1 MAHSLSLDEIRE
13 AFRLVFEVREV
24 GSDVYAWNQVLVEEL
39 HRKLGSVFTAS
50 FIFPLPLDRIRMNDA
65 VLFCEQW
72 EFPQYRSRWEELY
85 ARGDLPTLPT
95 VVQFFSAFESG
106 RTVRRIDLIDDSTWH
121 ASQEFLEFRS
131 SCAQDDIIMS
141 AYVVPSANQLHGLS
155 INLPNDGRRFSES
168 QRDFVQLVHNELIA
182 WMGERLSLR
191 SNVPYRILPPRL
203 KQVFER
209 LMAGLSEP
217 QIGEE
222 LSISKHTV
230 HDYVS
235 QIYRRFQVRSR
246 SELMAAAYDMG
257 WGKRTGSDVLLQ
269 CCISE

>member
-1 MAHSLSLDEIRE
+1 MHSLSLAEIRE
-13 AFRLVFEVREV
+13 AFRLVMQVREV
-24 GSDVYAWNQVLVEEL
+24 GSDTFAWNQVLVAEL
-39 HRKLGSVFTAS
+39 HRKLRSVFTAS
-50 FIFPLPLDRIRMNDA
+50 FIFPLPLDRIRFDDA

-72 EFPQYRSRWEELY
+72 EFPQYRCRWAELY
-85 ARGDLPTLPT
+85 AAGNLPRLPT
-95 VVQFFSAFESG
+95 VVQFFSGFESG

-121 ASQEFLEFRS
+121 ASQEFLEFRT

-141 AYVVPSANQLHGLS
+141 AYVVPAAMQLHCLS
-155 INLPNDGRRFSES
+155 INLPNDGRRFTEND
-168 QRDFVQLVHNELIA
+168 RDFVHLVHEELIP
-182 WMGERLSLR
+182 WMGDRLSLL
-191 SNVPYRILPPRL
+191 SNVPFRILPPRL
-203 KQVFER
+203 RQVFER
-209 LMAGLSEP
+209 MMAGLTEP

-257 WGKRTGSDVLLQ
+257 WRKP
-269 CCISE
+269 EN